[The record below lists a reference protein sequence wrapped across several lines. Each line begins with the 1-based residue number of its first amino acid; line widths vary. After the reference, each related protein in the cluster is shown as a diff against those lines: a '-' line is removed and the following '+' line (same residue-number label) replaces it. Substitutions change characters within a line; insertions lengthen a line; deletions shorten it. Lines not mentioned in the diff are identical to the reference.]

1 LSASLL
7 VIAGEPSGDLHA
19 ASVVD
24 ALRTK
29 VSDLTIFGIGGDR
42 LAASG
47 AEILVHIREMA
58 VFGPFAAIRRAPH
71 FHRVFRQVLTEARIR
86 KPGAALLVDYSG
98 FNLRLAKSLHRLGV
112 KVLYFISPQ
121 VWASRPGRIETMAR
135 VVDRLMVIFPFEPK
149 IYEGSGLRV
158 DFVGHPLKD
167 AVAEHL
173 AGPESNLPWTGEP
186 HVALLPGSR
195 KQEIERILPVLMEAA
210 YRIGHLLPQSSFIVA
225 APDDEAAALIRQNLG
240 KAVKQVERLLVVSGR
255 TMEILRQ
262 SRAALVAS
270 GTATVES
277 ALVGCP
283 MVIVY
288 RTSPMFFA
296 LAKRVVK
303 VPYIGMV
310 NLIAGREV
318 CPELIQ
324 DDATGSAA
332 AKALFPLIESTV
344 ARTEMIQALQEVARR
359 LGPGGAANKAADV
372 IVSELN
378 CSCGKTGDEQEGV

>member
-7 VIAGEPSGDLHA
+7 VIAGEASGDLHA
-19 ASVVD
+19 AAVVN
-24 ALRTK
+24 ALRK
-29 VSDLTIFGIGGDR
+29 KIEDIRVFGVGGDR
-42 LAASG
+42 LTESG
-47 AEILVHIREMA
+47 AEVLVHIREMA
-58 VFGPFAAIRRAPH
+58 VFGPFAAIRRYPH
-71 FHRVFRQVLTEARIR
+71 FRKVYRQILAEVRTR
-86 KPGAALLVDYSG
+86 KPGAALLVDYGG
-98 FNLRLAKSLHRLGV
+98 FNLRIAASLQRQGV

-121 VWASRPGRIETMAR
+121 VWASRPGRIRRMAQ

-149 IYEGSGLRV
+149 VYEGTGVRV

-167 AVAEHL
+167 RVEDHL

-186 HVALLPGSR
+186 RIALLPGSR
-195 KQEIERILPVLMEAA
+195 KQEIERILPVLIDAA

-240 KAVKQVERLLVVSGR
+240 KAVQQVERLLVVSGQ

-262 SRAALVAS
+262 ARAALVAS

-277 ALVGCP
+277 ALFGCP

-288 RTSPMFFA
+288 KTSPVFFA
-296 LAKRVVK
+296 LAKRIVK
-303 VPYIGMV
+303 VPNIGMV

-324 DDATGSAA
+324 DAATGSAA
-332 AKALFPLIESTV
+332 ATALFPLIESTV
-344 ARTEMIQALQEVARR
+344 ARNEMLQALHEVTRR
-359 LGPGGAANKAADV
+359 LGPGGAAEKTAEVVA
-372 IVSELN
+372 SEL
-378 CSCGKTGDEQEGV
+378 SSADEGKS